1 MKKKLEFLEKKFLE
15 HPENSRPEMINNIN
29 MKCSE
34 CGHIRLCVG
43 DFIIICDHCL
53 QVKS

>member
-34 CGHIRLCVG
+34 CKYEMFRMWTYSTLCR
-43 DFIIICDHCL
+43 
-53 QVKS
+53 